1 MTLLLWVL
9 MMIGILP
16 AQADTR
22 PAFLPGRD
30 VAIAYQ
36 VSAPGRADASY
47 QLLYDAAD
55 ERARIDNPAQGD
67 YFLVDLLAGAA
78 QLVVPPLH
86 AIVEAPDLSGLTQQ
100 VMDADNARFTPLGP
114 GHYAGLGCEKYLV
127 PNQQGSGTACITP
140 DGVILHFAGSDAHG
154 AAAITAS
161 AVTYGPQPSRE
172 FALPDGYS
180 QITLPPGALAQL
192 IGGQ

>member
-1 MTLLLWVL
+1 LTLLHWVL

-22 PAFLPGRD
+22 PAFLPSRD

-47 QLLYDAAD
+47 QLSYDAAD

-100 VMDADNARFTPLGP
+100 VMDADNARFTPLGA
-114 GHYAGLGCEKYLV
+114 GHYAGLACEKYLV
-127 PNQQGSGTACITP
+127 LNHQGSGTACITP
-140 DGVILHFAGSDAHG
+140 DGVILHFSGSDTHG
-154 AAAITAS
+154 SATVTATS
-161 AVTYGPQPSRE
+161 VTFGPQPANA
-172 FALPDGYS
+172 FVQPAGYS

-192 IGGQ
+192 MGSQ

>member
-1 MTLLLWVL
+1 MTLLHWVL

-16 AQADTR
+16 AQADTH
-22 PAFLPGRD
+22 PAFLPSRD

-47 QLLYDAAD
+47 QMTYDAAD

-67 YFLVDLLAGAA
+67 YFLVDLLAGSAR
-78 QLVVPPLH
+78 LVVPPLR

-100 VMDADNARFTPLGP
+100 VMDADNARFTALGP
-114 GHYAGLGCEKYLV
+114 GRYAGLPCEKYLV
-127 PNQQGSGTACITP
+127 LNQQGTGTACITP
-140 DGVILHFAGSDAHG
+140 DGVILHFSGSDPHG
-154 AAAITAS
+154 SATVTATS
-161 AVTYGPQPSRE
+161 VSYGAQPAGA
-172 FALPDGYS
+172 FALPGGYS

>member
-1 MTLLLWVL
+1 

-16 AQADTR
+16 AQADTH
-22 PAFLPGRD
+22 PEFLPSRD
-30 VAIAYQ
+30 VAIAYR
-36 VSAPGRADASY
+36 VAAPGRADANY
-47 QLLYDAAD
+47 QLSYDAAD

-67 YFLVDLLAGAA
+67 YFLVDLLAGSA

-100 VMDADNARFTPLGP
+100 VMDADNARFTALGP
-114 GHYAGLGCEKYLV
+114 GRYAGLACEKYLV
-127 PNQQGSGTACITP
+127 LNHQGSGTACITP
-140 DGVILHFAGSDAHG
+140 DGVILHFSGSDSHG
-154 AAAITAS
+154 SAVITATNVSYGKQPDS
-161 AVTYGPQPSRE
+161 AFTQPE
-172 FALPDGYS
+172 GYS